1 MIKMM
6 KRNFRSLVFLLLIAV
21 AAVGLFGGF
30 SSGGLA
36 TGQSNKQSRAARKK
50 TDSTNN
56 QSSRPSRNLPLCKKC
71 DDMLKACLEDDY
83 LRGYQSICRDPDS
96 DPGMTNPWEKKASR
110 EGYRIREC
118 YDACKRQKHE
128 TRRRH

>member
-21 AAVGLFGGF
+21 AAVGSFGAL

-36 TGQSNKQSRAARKK
+36 AGQSNKQSRAARKK

-56 QSSRPSRNLPLCKKC
+56 QSSKATKKNRSCKQVCEDTFNDCLKTAGGGPSNPFGTDFGQPGGCTYVRDTCIQDCPSNRKQRKPQRLPK
-71 DDMLKACLEDDY
+71 
-83 LRGYQSICRDPDS
+83 
-96 DPGMTNPWEKKASR
+96 T
-110 EGYRIREC
+110 
-118 YDACKRQKHE
+118 
-128 TRRRH
+128 